1 MFRVTDLRQYGYCAR
16 IVYYTYC
23 LPLLR
28 PVTFK
33 MAAGVE
39 AHRRAEGLEQ
49 RRGLRAYGLERG
61 ERYFDVELE
70 SGALGL
76 RGKVDMVVV
85 VDGGREVIPVEYKDT
100 PGRAGHHF
108 ELQLGAYGLML
119 EEGGWGRVGRGFL
132 YFIPARRAKEVV
144 LTDEL
149 KAEVRMLVG
158 GMWEMVDGERMPAP
172 TPYRGRCRA
181 CEFRRFCN
189 DIEL

>member
-1 MFRVTDLRQYGYCAR
+1 
-16 IVYYTYC
+16 VYYTYC

-33 MAAGVE
+33 MMAGVE

-49 RRGLRAYGLERG
+49 RRGLRVYGLERG
-61 ERYFDVELE
+61 ERTLRYFDVELE
-70 SGALGL
+70 SAALGL

-85 VDGGREVIPVEYKDT
+85 VDGGCEVIPVEYKDT
-100 PGRAGHHF
+100 LGRAGRHF
-108 ELQLGAYGLML
+108 ELQLTAYGLML
-119 EEGGWGRVGRGFL
+119 EEAGWGRVGRGFL
-132 YFIPARRAKEVV
+132 YFIPARRAREVM

-149 KAEVRMLVG
+149 KEEVRALCRAMQ
-158 GMWEMVDGERMPAP
+158 EMVEGEHMPAP